1 MSIRWRIL
9 GAFLLVILL
18 TVLISTGFDYW
29 TGAKELTDFSTKIRT
44 EDLADIL
51 SKQYTQDKSWENLDE
66 ILTRYGILID
76 PAKIQSADEKGVDFF
91 EKIPWRVVVKDYEGT
106 ILADTYAGLDQ
117 TAIDLQ
123 MEGDPAIIRDIDTS
137 QGVGTVT
144 VAINR
149 DYVTAESRK
158 FLASIL
164 YPRLIQGFIT
174 AMIAMLLGVWL
185 SRRITAP
192 VIALTKATQTI
203 AQSGETQ
210 FLPVNS
216 SDELGQMSASFN
228 QMMTSLETQRDLRNR
243 LIDDVAHELN
253 TPLSVIRLEAKGL
266 KDEIKPPNDAA
277 DQIIGEV
284 DLLSNLVYDLNWLAE
299 TDLGA
304 LQLEMEE
311 HDMGHLLKAEVERWQ
326 LQAQGS
332 NIELELRSL
341 PDDLP
346 VIYMDIKRINQVL
359 GNLIEN
365 ALQHTLAG
373 GRVTVECQSIDDWL
387 GTVRTEF
394 VEVSV
399 CDTGAGIPAEDLP
412 HVFERFYRA
421 DLSRQNRTGGRG
433 LGLAIV
439 NQIMEVHQGEVWVES
454 ELGSGS
460 CFYIRLPI

>member
-1 MSIRWRIL
+1 
-9 GAFLLVILL
+9 
-18 TVLISTGFDYW
+18 
-29 TGAKELTDFSTKIRT
+29 
-44 EDLADIL
+44 
-51 SKQYTQDKSWENLDE
+51 
-66 ILTRYGILID
+66 
-76 PAKIQSADEKGVDFF
+76 
-91 EKIPWRVVVKDYEGT
+91 
-106 ILADTYAGLDQ
+106 
-117 TAIDLQ
+117 
-123 MEGDPAIIRDIDTS
+123 
-137 QGVGTVT
+137 
-144 VAINR
+144 
-149 DYVTAESRK
+149 
-158 FLASIL
+158 
-164 YPRLIQGFIT
+164 
-174 AMIAMLLGVWL
+174 
-185 SRRITAP
+185 
-192 VIALTKATQTI
+192 
-203 AQSGETQ
+203 
-210 FLPVNS
+210 
-216 SDELGQMSASFN
+216 MSASFN

-304 LQLEMEE
+304 LRLEMEE